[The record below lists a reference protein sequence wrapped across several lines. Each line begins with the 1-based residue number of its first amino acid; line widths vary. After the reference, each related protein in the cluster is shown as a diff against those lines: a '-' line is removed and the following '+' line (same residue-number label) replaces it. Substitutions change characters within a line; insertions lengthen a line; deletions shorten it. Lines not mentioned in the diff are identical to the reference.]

1 MIDQAYCHCESLEVE
16 IIAAANYS
24 DSLRDTRPRHDDLLV
39 SRAATILHK
48 YFCYLNLKADFAK
61 A

>member
-1 MIDQAYCHCESLEVE
+1 MIDQAYCHCESLENE

-48 YFCYLNLKADFAK
+48 YFCYLNLKADFGK